1 MNSRRFDVVDISA
14 LNSWKDTPSRKT
26 ATSSSYNADD
36 ALCDR
41 IAIWRGDI
49 TRLNVDAVVN
59 AANAKLEQGGG
70 ICGAIFA
77 AAGPKLT
84 AACSKLGGCSTGS
97 TKVTLAFNLPSKY
110 ILHTVGPIYS
120 KPKADLS
127 RQHLASCYRTCLDQ
141 ATVFNMRSVAFC
153 CISTG
158 IYGYPKEDA
167 ARVAFGT
174 IRSW

>member
-1 MNSRRFDVVDISA
+1 MSSRRFDEVDILTLS
-14 LNSWKDTPSRKT
+14 SWKDAPSRTTT
-26 ATSSSYNADD
+26 AASTYDADD
-36 ALCDR
+36 DLCDR
-41 IAIWRGDI
+41 IVIWRGDI
-49 TRLNVDAVVN
+49 TRLDVDAVVN
-59 AANAKLEQGGG
+59 AANEKLEQGGG

-84 AACSKLGGCSTGS
+84 AACSKLGGCPTGN
-97 TKVTLAFNLPSKY
+97 TKVTPGFNLPSKY
-110 ILHTVGPIYS
+110 ILHTVGPIYNR
-120 KPKADLS
+120 PKAELAKK
-127 RQHLASCYRTCLDQ
+127 QLASCYLTCLDQ

-158 IYGYPKEDA
+158 IYGFPKEDA